1 MRILNRKKPGGV
13 RGRAPSR
20 REGVMRRYLFPLIA
34 GLGGAAV
41 LVALGLWQ
49 LQRLEWKEGV
59 LAGIEARIGAAPVAV
74 PPAPDPR
81 ADRYLPV
88 RVTGTTGARELHVL
102 VSDKTLGA
110 GFRIVTAFDTDSGRR
125 LLLDRGFVPDEAK
138 EAERRPQALTVTGNL
153 HWPDE
158 RDRFTPEDD
167 VAGNWWF
174 ARDVARM
181 AEALGTEPVLI
192 VARTT
197 APPQRAIRPMP
208 VGTAGIPNNH
218 LGYAVQWFGLA
229 AVWLGMT
236 ALFIRRKT
244 ARAGTERPAA

>member
-1 MRILNRKKPGGV
+1 
-13 RGRAPSR
+13 
-20 REGVMRRYLFPLIA
+20 MRRYLFALIA

-49 LQRLEWKEGV
+49 LQRLEWKEGL
-59 LAGIEARIGAAPVAV
+59 LAEIEARIGAAPVAV
-74 PPAPDPR
+74 PADPDPE

-88 RVTGTTGARELHVL
+88 RVSGTTGARELHVL

-110 GFRIVTAFDTDSGRR
+110 GFRIVTAVETDAGRR
-125 LLLDRGFVPDEAK
+125 LLLDRGFVPDDRK
-138 EAERRPQALTVTGNL
+138 DAERPPTELTVTGNL
-153 HWPDE
+153 HWPEE
-158 RDRFTPEDD
+158 RDRFTPDDD

-174 ARDVARM
+174 ARDVGRM
-181 AEALGTEPVLI
+181 AEAPGTEPVLV
-192 VARTT
+192 VARATE
-197 APPQRAIRPMP
+197 PPQQGIRPMP
-208 VGTAGIPNNH
+208 VGTGGIPNNH